1 MKKRVILFYL
11 LGLLVLVS
19 ACSGSSFKADH
30 HYTIEPFE
38 FTDQQGEQ
46 VSLDDLKG
54 TVWLSQFVFT
64 KCTSACPPMMVNMT
78 KVQEKLIEKGVED
91 YKIVSFS
98 VDPKVDTPEVLQ
110 TYLDMYTLADES
122 KWVMLTGYDQKEIV
136 DLAAKSFKTMVID
149 DPTGDQVTHG
159 TSFSLVDQE
168 GQVVKIYKGYSDVPY
183 DEIADDMKALIND
196 K

>member
-1 MKKRVILFYL
+1 MLFYL
-11 LGLLVLVS
+11 LGLLVLLS
-19 ACSGSSFKADH
+19 ACSGSSFKAEH
-30 HYTIEPFE
+30 NYTIEPFE
-38 FTDQQGEQ
+38 YTNQHDKQ
-46 VSLDDLKG
+46 VSLEDLKG

-64 KCTSACPPMMVNMT
+64 KCTSACPPMMVNMI
-78 KVQEKLIEKGVED
+78 KVQDKLIEKGVED

-110 TYLDMYTLADES
+110 TYLDMYSIPDES
-122 KWVMLTGYDQKEIV
+122 KWEMLTGYDQKDIV

-168 GQVVKIYKGYSDVPY
+168 GKVVKIYKGYSDVPY
-183 DEIADDMKALIND
+183 DEIASDMKALIND